1 MSLVLQVVWHCDT
14 SSHFLKILVTSC
26 ELYNEV
32 WVYGCVKSY
41 LLLFLTWHVTTR
53 QDEAHERTSTID
65 ILMGLLKKILRKR
78 RDLKLIVS
86 SATVDAEYVR
96 DFFTENRS
104 SSSKKTDENGS
115 TEQPNAT
122 ILSVQGRSYSVD
134 IHYLLEPCPNYVQCC
149 VETVMKV

>member
-1 MSLVLQVVWHCDT
+1 VICYT
-14 SSHFLKILVTSC
+14 S
-26 ELYNEV
+26 N
-32 WVYGCVKSY
+32 VKSQ
-41 LLLFLTWHVTTR
+41 

-78 RDLKLIVS
+78 KDLKLIVS

-96 DFFTENRS
+96 DFFTENGS
-104 SSSKKTDENGS
+104 TKKVDKNGS
-115 TEQPNAT
+115 TDQQNAT

-149 VETVMKV
+149 VETVMKVRS